1 MRLIRVRGRRAGAY
15 SDHFLDDGPLR
26 AVRQGLPEGL
36 EMRGLGSREPLSASC
51 PEPCDPDPLRLPP
64 SEKLV
69 HAHGRLVSLRTG
81 ER

>member
-36 EMRGLGSREPLSASC
+36 EIAAWVAGAAVG
-51 PEPCDPDPLRLPP
+51 
-64 SEKLV
+64 V
-69 HAHGRLVSLRTG
+69 VS
-81 ER
+81 